1 MPQIK
6 NSYGVM
12 RTENQELRT
21 KYENLIKDYNKL
33 IDENR
38 TLYEIKNDTIQAI
51 EIFKKLQSESTAREK
66 VYEAQIAKLTVDKR
80 NLHRDRTRLTKQL
93 LEKHR
98 DMIILNSEIG
108 KFSHDHEDSRW
119 VPVARRFRDQK
130 FNFKIKFQVKFI
142 ASDVLPTGLLS
153 IRI

>member
-1 MPQIK
+1 MPQVK
-6 NSYGVM
+6 SSYGLM
-12 RTENQELRT
+12 RNENEELRT
-21 KYENLIKDYNKL
+21 KYESLIKDYNKL

-51 EIFKKLQSESTAREK
+51 EIFKKLQVESVEREK
-66 VYEAQIAKLTVDKR
+66 VFEAQIARLTVDKR

-108 KFSHDHEDSRW
+108 KFRDDLYDDSR
-119 VPVARRFRDQK
+119 
-130 FNFKIKFQVKFI
+130 
-142 ASDVLPTGLLS
+142 
-153 IRI
+153 